1 VPLVL
6 APLLLGFGAVGVAF
20 VLYSMHI
27 AAPTWLRSLLN
38 SLAHRQPGENII
50 VTAALAPERLLVKGL
65 DYVFH
70 RTRHRIAAAVGLQL
84 HPLALWLGA
93 LGSLWQVYVRA
104 QDATV
109 GAFADG
115 VFHLRH
121 KTMPREITRRVHPV
135 AVTADHALADSRR
148 SISLNQRERNERR
161 RAIDRIHARWLWPLA
176 LAFGGIDAMLHRDL
190 LHRSRTDHRELEHVR
205 TRDLPRIR
213 AKDHA
218 QDKSLSNH
226 RTRIGRLE
234 KILTVTGIAA
244 LVWAV
249 LVKWGLQWLRCRN
262 VTKVGRAIC
271 RMSPSLLN
279 DLLGLSLALLAVTDP
294 VVIGEAAIKGEELIN
309 GLVEELAN
317 PSQEA
322 TDLTKAAVAL
332 LGIGV

>member
-1 VPLVL
+1 MPLVL
-6 APLLLGFGAVGVAF
+6 APLLLGFGAVMVAL
-20 VLYSMHI
+20 VLYAMHI

-38 SLAHRQPGENII
+38 TLAHRQPGENIFL
-50 VTAALAPERLLVKGL
+50 TTALAPERLLVKGL

-135 AVTADHALADSRR
+135 AVTADHALAGSRR
-148 SISLNQRERNERR
+148 SISLNQRERSERR
-161 RAIDRIHARWLWPLA
+161 RAIDRIHSRWLWPLA

-234 KILTVTGIAA
+234 KILTVAGIGA
-244 LVWAV
+244 LVWS
-249 LVKWGLQWLRCRN
+249 LFGRWGIRWLRCRN
-262 VTKVGRAIC
+262 VNKVGRFLC
-271 RMSPSLLN
+271 GMNSRLLD
-279 DLLGLSLALLAVTDP
+279 DLLTLGLFSLAIGDP
-294 VVIGEAAIKGEELIN
+294 VVIGEAAIKSEELLD
-309 GLVEELAN
+309 GFVHELVN
-317 PSQEA
+317 PSKTV
-322 TDLTKAAVAL
+322 TDLTKAAVDL
-332 LGIGV
+332 LGLGV